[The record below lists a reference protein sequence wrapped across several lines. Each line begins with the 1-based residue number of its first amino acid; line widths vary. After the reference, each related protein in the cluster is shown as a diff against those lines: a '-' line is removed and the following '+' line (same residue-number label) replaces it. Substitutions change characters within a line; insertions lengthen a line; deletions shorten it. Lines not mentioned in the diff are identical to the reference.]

1 MQQLLKEQTRLN
13 QNLNCLSTISTPF
26 QLFQKQSQLQKC
38 CLMRSWKRAV
48 DSVAGWRGYFLQ
60 TEVEQMLVQV
70 SMMVLDLNRTYLYF
84 AEEFQSGESNLF
96 LG

>member
-1 MQQLLKEQTRLN
+1 
-13 QNLNCLSTISTPF
+13 
-26 QLFQKQSQLQKC
+26 
-38 CLMRSWKRAV
+38 
-48 DSVAGWRGYFLQ
+48 
-60 TEVEQMLVQV
+60 MLVQV